1 MKIFQYNDELKSYK
15 YPVIKLLICIVLIVA
30 FIYRDHIIPIDNKVI
45 DNIVG
50 VCCQLIGVQCIYCV
64 YISIA
69 EILQVRSNKKAAFK
83 QSKRTAADGKAYS
96 IDKIVKM
103 TEVNDIIEI
112 MIIANN
118 EQILIGSSSDCK
130 EGSSRFFDKQYFIGK
145 EIFQS
150 ILAFKTALQQYTLDG
165 KLFVVL
171 IDGVKPQYYRIG

>member
-69 EILQVRSNKKAAFK
+69 EILQVRSNKKAASK
-83 QSKRTAADGKAYS
+83 QSKHTATDGKAYS
-96 IDKIVKM
+96 IDEIVKM
-103 TEVNDIIEI
+103 IEMNDIIEI
-112 MIIANN
+112 MSVSNN
-118 EQILIGSSSDCK
+118 DPVSIGSSSDCK
-130 EGSSRFFDKQYFIGK
+130 VGSSRFFDKEYYIGK
-145 EIFQS
+145 ESFQN
-150 ILAFKTALQQYTLDG
+150 IHEFKTALQQYTIDE
-165 KLFVVL
+165 KLSVVL
-171 IDGVKPQYYRIG
+171 IDGVKPEYYRIR

>member
-45 DNIVG
+45 DIIVG

-83 QSKRTAADGKAYS
+83 QSKRTVADGKAYS
-96 IDKIVKM
+96 IDKIVKL
-103 TEVNDIIEI
+103 TEDNDIIEI

-130 EGSSRFFDKQYFIGK
+130 EGSSRFFDKEYYIGK
-145 EIFQS
+145 ESFQN
-150 ILAFKTALQQYTLDG
+150 IHEFKTALQQYTIDE
-165 KLFVVL
+165 KLSVVL
-171 IDGVKPQYYRIG
+171 IDGVKPEYYRIR